1 MLQIATST
9 ETSALSPRQTAA
21 LPYVAS
27 EATVA
32 DGARAAQIARC
43 TLVRWMRDPAFRAEV
58 ERIRQNIADLAYSEI
73 EGATLKG
80 VFRIVQ
86 LLDHKDPGVRLRAGK
101 TILATAMAARRDKDL
116 ALRLETL
123 DQAITL
129 LRKQS

>member
-1 MLQIATST
+1 MLQIATPT

-27 EATVA
+27 EATIA

-43 TLVRWMRDPAFRAEV
+43 TLMRWMRDPAFRAEV

-80 VFRIVQ
+80 AFRIVQ
-86 LLDHKDPGVRLRAGK
+86 LLDHEDPGVRLRAGK
-101 TILATAMAARRDKDL
+101 AILATAMAMRRDRDL
-116 ALRLETL
+116 SIRLDTL
-123 DQAITL
+123 DNAIAL
-129 LRKQS
+129 LKKMP